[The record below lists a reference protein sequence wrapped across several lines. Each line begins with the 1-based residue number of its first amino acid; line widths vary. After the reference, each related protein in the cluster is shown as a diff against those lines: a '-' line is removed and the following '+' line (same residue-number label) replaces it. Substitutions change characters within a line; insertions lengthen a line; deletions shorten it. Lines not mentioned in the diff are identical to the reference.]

1 MESNQSCL
9 SQINPSYKL
18 IAHIIVMVML
28 MFIGNPIKTFVF
40 WIAFLLV
47 GLAIGGWTV
56 KYLLKVMVSY
66 CLFFVLVF
74 WMLAAF
80 GKGDNEIWQWA
91 WFRIT
96 EESIGNGLTISL
108 RMLAFVTIGLLFT
121 STTNLHLF
129 MMSLIHQLKVSPK
142 WAYGFLAGFRCI
154 PMFQAELMQLK
165 DAHRIRGY
173 KQRRSWQSFKRYAIP
188 LLTNAIRKSERMAI
202 AMEAR
207 GFTGSRDRSY
217 YKTTAITPIDVL
229 YVGLL
234 LLFAISM
241 VFL

>member
-121 STTNLHLF
+121 
-129 MMSLIHQLKVSPK
+129 
-142 WAYGFLAGFRCI
+142 
-154 PMFQAELMQLK
+154 
-165 DAHRIRGY
+165 D
-173 KQRRSWQSFKRYAIP
+173 
-188 LLTNAIRKSERMAI
+188 RKS
-202 AMEAR
+202 
-207 GFTGSRDRSY
+207 
-217 YKTTAITPIDVL
+217 V
-229 YVGLL
+229 V
-234 LLFAISM
+234 
-241 VFL
+241 